1 APMTPRLIA
10 VLNSTSLR
18 LFLEDQPPGALG
30 PQFKVVEAADFP
42 AGRRQYTDNDS
53 DFAGR
58 FPRGADNNSS
68 IDERLPMQ
76 EEYER
81 RNVAEIARELSR
93 FLARHPQ
100 LAWDYAAGP
109 NLHHAVLDQ
118 LSGELRARLDRAEI
132 KDLTKLPPQEL
143 ARHFPVAAG
152 R

>member
-1 APMTPRLIA
+1 MIPRLIA
-10 VLNSTSLR
+10 VLNSASLR
-18 LFLEDQPPGALG
+18 LFREDQPPGALG
-30 PQFKVVEAADFP
+30 PHFTLVEAADFP
-42 AGRRQYTDNDS
+42 EGRRQYTDYDS

-58 FPRGADNNSS
+58 FPRGGDNSSS

-81 RNVAEIARELSR
+81 RNATEIARELSR
-93 FLARHPQ
+93 FLARHPD

-109 NLHHAVLDQ
+109 NLHHVVLDQ
-118 LSGELRARLDRAEI
+118 LPAEQRTRLDRTAI

-143 ARHFPVAAG
+143 ARHFPVAAS

>member
-1 APMTPRLIA
+1 MIPRLIA
-10 VLNSTSLR
+10 VFNSTSLR
-18 LFLEDQPPGALG
+18 LYLEDQPPGALG

-42 AGRRQYTDNDS
+42 AGRRQYTDNDA

-58 FPRGADNNSS
+58 FPRGANNNSS

-93 FLARHPQ
+93 FLARHPG
-100 LAWDYAAGP
+100 LAWDCAAGP
-109 NLHHAVLDQ
+109 ALHHAVLERLPAEQ
-118 LSGELRARLDRAEI
+118 RKRLDRSAI

>member
-1 APMTPRLIA
+1 MTPRLVV

-18 LFLEDQPPGALG
+18 IFREDQPPGALG
-30 PQFKVVEAADFP
+30 PHFTRIEAADFP
-42 AGRRQYTDNDS
+42 EGRQQYTDNDS

-58 FPRGADNNSS
+58 FPRGGDNSSS

-76 EEYER
+76 QEFER
-81 RNVAEIARELSR
+81 RNIAEVARELSR
-93 FLARHPQ
+93 FLARHPG

-109 NLHHAVLDQ
+109 ALHHAVLDRIPAEQ
-118 LSGELRARLDRAEI
+118 RTRLDRTAV

-143 ARHFPVAAG
+143 ARHFPVAVG